1 MILYQL
7 RCVKGHEF
15 ESWFRNSETYDR
27 QEKRNLLSCPTCGSS
42 KVEKAIMAPR
52 IGKGAGKKRGA
63 EPSPAPDSAAPAA
76 LPSTAVKPE
85 LPAHMQAVL
94 AEVRRQVEANCDYV
108 GPQFAEEARKI
119 HYGESE
125 KRGIYGETS
134 ESEAEALRDEGI
146 EFGRIPWLPRTN

>member
-7 RCVKGHEF
+7 RCAKGHEF
-15 ESWFRNSETYDR
+15 DSWFRNSETYDR
-27 QEKRNLLSCPTCGSS
+27 QEKRGLLSCPSCGSA

-52 IGKGAGKKRGA
+52 IGKGAAKRHR
-63 EPSPAPDSAAPAA
+63 AAPAPEA
-76 LPSTAVKPE
+76 TAPEPPTTAVKPE
-85 LPAHMQAVL
+85 LPAAMQAML
-94 AEVRRQVEANCDYV
+94 SEVRRQVEANCDYV

-119 HYGESE
+119 HYGERD

-134 ESEAEALRDEGI
+134 DSEAEALRDEGI